1 MNATDDTQRF
11 RGQVVLVTGASRGLG
26 RTIARA
32 FAREGAR
39 VALVSTSA
47 EGVKQAADEINGAGG
62 QALPLEGDVSKEA
75 DVRRFVAQAGRTLG
89 PVDVLVNNAGI
100 PGQTAP
106 VTEVA
111 LEDWQRVLAVNL
123 TGVFLC
129 TREVLRGMIA
139 RQSAAA
145 EPPAAPAQHRRSA
158 AAIINVGSIAGKISY
173 PLRTPY
179 ASAKWA
185 LVGLTL
191 TLAEEV
197 GRYGIRVNCICPGPV
212 AGELLDSVI
221 AARAQA
227 MGVPAET
234 VRQKF
239 VGFTML
245 KRMVRP
251 EDVAATAL
259 FLASDAAAS
268 ITGQAVDVTGGIASA
283 FG

>member
-1 MNATDDTQRF
+1 MAQSERF

-26 RTIARA
+26 RAIARA
-32 FAREGAR
+32 FAGEGAR

-47 EGVKQAADEINGAGG
+47 AGVEQVADEIAAAGG

-75 DVRRFVAQAGRTLG
+75 DVRRFVVQAERILG
-89 PVDVLVNNAGI
+89 PIDVLVNSAGI
-100 PGQTAP
+100 AGSTAP
-106 VTEVA
+106 ATEVA
-111 LEDWQRVLAVNL
+111 LSDWERVLAVNL

-129 TREVLRGMIA
+129 TREVLRGMIPRRRA
-139 RQSAAA
+139 GAA
-145 EPPAAPAQHRRSA
+145 EQAHAQHSA
-158 AAIINVGSIAGKISY
+158 AAIINIGSIAGKISY

-179 ASAKWA
+179 ASSKWA
-185 LVGLTL
+185 LVGLTH

-212 AGELLDSVI
+212 AGELLESVI

-227 MGVPAET
+227 LGLPAET

-245 KRMVRP
+245 KRMVQP

-259 FLASDAAAS
+259 FLASDAATS

>member
-1 MNATDDTQRF
+1 VAQSERF

-26 RTIARA
+26 RAIARA
-32 FAREGAR
+32 FAGEGAR

-47 EGVKQAADEINGAGG
+47 AGVEQVADEIAAAGG

-75 DVRRFVAQAGRTLG
+75 DVRRFVVQAERILG
-89 PVDVLVNNAGI
+89 PIDVLVNSAGI
-100 PGQTAP
+100 AGSTAP
-106 VTEVA
+106 ATEVA
-111 LEDWQRVLAVNL
+111 LSDWERVLAVNL

-129 TREVLRGMIA
+129 TREVLRGMIPRRRA
-139 RQSAAA
+139 GAA
-145 EPPAAPAQHRRSA
+145 EQAHAQHSA
-158 AAIINVGSIAGKISY
+158 AAIINIGSIAGKISY

-179 ASAKWA
+179 ASSKWA
-185 LVGLTL
+185 LVGLTH

-212 AGELLDSVI
+212 AGELLESVI

-227 MGVPAET
+227 LGLPAET

-245 KRMVRP
+245 KRMVQP

-259 FLASDAAAS
+259 FLASDAATS

>member
-1 MNATDDTQRF
+1 VAESASF

-26 RTIARA
+26 RAIARA
-32 FAREGAR
+32 FAGAGAR
-39 VALVSTSA
+39 VALVSTGA
-47 EGVKQAADEINGAGG
+47 DGVKQVADEIAAAGG
-62 QALPLEGDVSKEA
+62 EALPLAGDVSNEA
-75 DVRRFVAQAGRTLG
+75 DVRRFVAQAERTLG
-89 PVDVLVNNAGI
+89 PIDVLVNNAGI
-100 PGQTAP
+100 TGPTVP

-111 LEDWQRVLAVNL
+111 LSHWERVLAVNL

-139 RQSAAA
+139 RLSTAAA
-145 EPPAAPAQHRRSA
+145 EPAQSHHSA
-158 AAIINVGSIAGKISY
+158 AAIINIGSIAGKISY

-179 ASAKWA
+179 ASSKWA
-185 LVGLTL
+185 LVGLTQ

-212 AGELLDSVI
+212 AGELLESVI

-227 MGVPAET
+227 LGLPAET

-239 VGFTML
+239 MGFTML
-245 KRMVRP
+245 KRMVQP
-251 EDVAATAL
+251 EDVAATVL

-268 ITGQAVDVTGGIASA
+268 ITGQALDVTGGIASA

>member
-1 MNATDDTQRF
+1 MAVSERF

-26 RTIARA
+26 RAIARA
-32 FAREGAR
+32 FAGEGAR
-39 VALVSTSA
+39 VALVSTRA
-47 EGVKQAADEINGAGG
+47 EGVKQVADEIAAAGG
-62 QALPLEGDVSKEA
+62 EALPLAGDVSNEA
-75 DVRRFVAQAGRTLG
+75 DVRRFVGQGERTLG
-89 PVDVLVNNAGI
+89 PIDVLVNNAGI
-100 PGQTAP
+100 TGPTVS
-106 VTEVA
+106 VTEVVLA
-111 LEDWQRVLAVNL
+111 DWERVLAVNL

-129 TREVLRGMIA
+129 TREVLRGMIT
-139 RQSAAA
+139 RRSAAA
-145 EPPAAPAQHRRSA
+145 AGQARTHHSA
-158 AAIINVGSIAGKISY
+158 AAIINIGSIAGKISY

-212 AGELLDSVI
+212 AGELLESVI
-221 AARAQA
+221 TARAQA
-227 MGVPAET
+227 MGLPPET

-239 VGFTML
+239 LGFTML
-245 KRMVRP
+245 KRVVQP
-251 EDVAATAL
+251 EDVAATVL

-268 ITGQAVDVTGGIASA
+268 ITGQALDVTGGIASA